1 MAIEPF
7 LGTNPQRA
15 YLGVALLQALI
26 ILGLISAAFGLIQD
40 VISTRE
46 QSIKT
51 VPAYFALFGLS
62 QVFEITLTVDALY
75 LRNIIQLFGILAF
88 HTGMLVY
95 ACLQVH
101 QTMKAIVT
109 QDGTC
114 YEHCASPG
122 SLWSKVKILL
132 IIVPVV
138 LAVSL
143 VVLGWITRFLYREF
157 GWAVFHHLGAD
168 PRKKRMYRW
177 YQVMILLIKMDGFFF
192 IGLSLQL
199 IILVLHENTG
209 EFGATIAAIPIVI
222 ILLGTCVVALKREI
236 KWLMLVCLALFC
248 LSQAYFIFKFVR
260 YYAPSTK
267 DQYSTTRAT
276 LTVFTIIAFLVDLAS
291 FLVGI
296 RCFTDFDKGLRAPK
310 TNESAVSKPQISS
323 PAPGTPMFERNSSY
337 NAVPLQPRM
346 SIE

>member
-15 YLGVALLQALI
+15 FLGIALLQALAV
-26 ILGLISAAFGLIQD
+26 LGLISAAFGLIED
-40 VISTRE
+40 AISTRQ

-51 VPAYFALFGLS
+51 VPAYFAIFGLAEI
-62 QVFEITLTVDALY
+62 FELVLTFDALY
-75 LRNIIQLFGILAF
+75 LRNIMELTGILAF

-95 ACLQVH
+95 SCLQIH
-101 QTMKAIVT
+101 QTRKAIVT
-109 QDGTC
+109 RDGTC
-114 YEHCASPG
+114 YAFCDSPG
-122 SLWSKVKILL
+122 SLWSKVKVLL

-138 LAVSL
+138 LGVSL
-143 VVLGWITRFLYREF
+143 LLLGWITRILYREF

-177 YQVMILLIKMDGFFF
+177 YQIMILLIKMDGFFF
-192 IGLSLQL
+192 VGLTLQL
-199 IILVLHENTG
+199 LILVLHQDSG
-209 EFGATIAAIPIVI
+209 EFGATVAAIPIVI
-222 ILLGTCVVALKREI
+222 FLLCTCVIALKREI
-236 KWLMLVCLALFC
+236 KWLMIVCLALFC

-260 YYAPSTK
+260 YYEPSTRE
-267 DQYSTTRAT
+267 QYTTTRAT
-276 LTVFTIIAFLVDLAS
+276 LTVFTILAFLVDLAS

-310 TNESAVSKPQISS
+310 TNEAGASKPALGS
-323 PAPGTPMFERNSSY
+323 PVPGTPMFERNSSY
-337 NAVPLQPRM
+337 NAAPLQPRM